1 MLIVAS
7 EIDESTERIVRYLS
21 DSYGVNINVAK
32 FQYFQKQNG
41 EEFVARFFLIEQSE
55 VEQKAISKGGSK
67 RTPNSSPQA
76 LAEIAVISNVGDRYA
91 NLAGGLEGKFTIST
105 GRTMLR
111 FTGNIGNTSKAI
123 FGLVPEKSSSL
134 QGVYFQIYLARF
146 SSYTGLAEETVV
158 SILPAKRSPWKYYES
173 ADDEYSGFEGYFEN
187 DGEVEKFLN
196 GIQNLV
202 RH

>member
-7 EIDESTERIVRYLS
+7 EIDESTERIIRYLS
-21 DSYGVNINVAK
+21 GTYGVNINVAK
-32 FQYFQKQNG
+32 FQYFKKQNG
-41 EEFVARFFLIEQSE
+41 EEFIARFFLIEQSE

-76 LAEIAVISNVGDRYA
+76 LAEIAVINNVGDRYG
-91 NLAGGLEGKFTIST
+91 NLTGGLEGKFTIST

-123 FGLVPEKSSSL
+123 FGLVPEKSNSL
-134 QGVYFQIYLARF
+134 QGVYFQIYLNRF
-146 SSYTGLAEETVV
+146 SSYTGLDEETILG
-158 SILPAKRSPWKYYES
+158 ILPANKSPWKYYAN
-173 ADDEYSGFEGYFEN
+173 ADDDYSGFEGYFVN

-196 GIQNLV
+196 GIQNVV